1 MESRNNFTR
10 RSFFA
15 LAAAGPLATGALA
28 GKNVPV
34 GLELWSVRKTLAK
47 DLMGTVRA
55 VGEMGYDGVEF
66 FSSYTKW
73 TPEYAKQVRK
83 LLDDL
88 SIRCYSTHNS
98 RQTFSPENLPKAIE
112 LNKIIGSGMIVM
124 ASAGKVDGLDG
135 WKKVAA
141 ELTSGAERMK
151 SAGLG
156 AGYHNHSAEF
166 TPLDGK
172 RPIEV
177 IAANTPKEVT
187 LQLDVGTCV
196 ETGNDP
202 VAWINE
208 NPGRI
213 RSIHCKDWSPAPGKG
228 YKVLFGEG
236 KAPWKAIFA
245 AAEKVGGVR
254 QYLIEQEGSRYP
266 ELDTVKRCLASFKKL
281 HA

>member
-15 LAAAGPLATGALA
+15 LAAAGPLATRALA
-28 GKNVPV
+28 GKDVPV
-34 GLELWSVRKTLAK
+34 GLELWSVRKALAK

-55 VGEMGYDGVEF
+55 VGEMGYGGVEF
-66 FSSYTKW
+66 FSPYTKW
-73 TPEYAKQVRK
+73 TPGYAKQVRK
-83 LLDDL
+83 LLDDVG
-88 SIRCYSTHNS
+88 IRCHSTHNS
-98 RQTFSPENLPKAIE
+98 HQTFSPENLPKAIE
-112 LNKIIGSGMIVM
+112 LNKILGSRMIVM

-135 WKKVAA
+135 WKRVA
-141 ELTSGAERMK
+141 ETLTKGAAIMK
-151 SAGLG
+151 PAGIG

-166 TPLDGK
+166 RPLDGT

-177 IAANTPKEVT
+177 IAANTPQAVT

-202 VAWINE
+202 VAWINQ

-213 RSIHCKDWSPAPGKG
+213 RSIHCKDWSSDPAKG
-228 YKVLFGEG
+228 YRVLFGEG
-236 KAPWKAIFA
+236 DAPWKAIFA

-254 QYLIEQEGSRYP
+254 QYLIEQEGSRFP
-266 ELDTVKRCLASFKKL
+266 ELETVKKCLADFKRI
-281 HA
+281 HG